1 MKLHFGE
8 ALKILFKTLP
18 YIIVRIGIY
27 GVIGIGSALYV
38 GLLLLMA
45 KVFGG
50 AGTFIV
56 IIGLA
61 LLFGI
66 LKFAQRY
73 VLYLV
78 KAGHIAVITE
88 LIHNG
93 TVPEGKGQFD
103 YGKQVVTDL
112 FKEVSVLFAVDQIVD
127 GTIKAFNRMVV
138 RIADIL
144 PIPGLDALGN
154 VAGMIVNYSVTY
166 VDETILSFSLTHKE
180 KNVWENA
187 KTGLVLYAQNWK
199 PILTNAAGLA
209 LVNIVATVAFIVI
222 MLIPFGTLAAL
233 TSNETL
239 KMVWLFLALAFGYG
253 LKLAI
258 VNPFCLIAT
267 IITFKESIEGQEP
280 NSEWEA
286 KLEQASDKFK
296 ELKTKAMSHVSS
308 KKKKQS
314 S

>member
-1 MKLHFGE
+1 
-8 ALKILFKTLP
+8 
-18 YIIVRIGIY
+18 
-27 GVIGIGSALYV
+27 
-38 GLLLLMA
+38 
-45 KVFGG
+45 
-50 AGTFIV
+50 
-56 IIGLA
+56 
-61 LLFGI
+61 
-66 LKFAQRY
+66 
-73 VLYLV
+73 
-78 KAGHIAVITE
+78 
-88 LIHNG
+88 
-93 TVPEGKGQFD
+93 
-103 YGKQVVTDL
+103 
-112 FKEVSVLFAVDQIVD
+112 AVDQIVD